1 MRMSP
6 EREKARNEGTAM
18 MLMEAHARRE
28 QFVPFAKLRD
38 IDDVA
43 AAYRVQDAYWRRQMS
58 RDHTVPGGFKIGL
71 TTKKM
76 QEMCGID
83 SPVAGYVPANRIYD
97 SGIALDAMRQTHL
110 GLEFEIAVK
119 LGQDFAFRPGAY
131 SQQEIADGVAAVAPG
146 VELVDDRHC
155 DYTTIEALS
164 LIADNS
170 WNEGIVIGAWQDPP
184 KDLGA
189 VEGVVT
195 VDGPRLQSTEL
206 GRGFGR
212 DALGHPYV
220 PLTWLANFR
229 AGTDRPLK
237 KGDVVMTG
245 SLIRT
250 NFPTQSCTYHYEL
263 AGLGVVDVEV
273 NF

>member
-1 MRMSP
+1 MKVVSP
-6 EREKARNEGTAM
+6 EREKARTEATAM
-18 MLMEAHARRE
+18 MLMEAHALRE
-28 QFVPFAKLRD
+28 QFMPFAKLRG
-38 IDDVA
+38 IEDVA
-43 AAYRVQDAYWRRQMS
+43 TAYRVQDAYWRRQMA
-58 RDHTVPGGFKIGL
+58 RDNTQPGGFKIGL

-83 SPVAGYVPANRIYD
+83 SPVAGYVPANRIYT
-97 SGIALDAMRQTHL
+97 SGVALDGRRQTHL

-119 LGQDFAFRPGAY
+119 LDRDFPFRPVAY
-131 SQQEIADGVAAVAPG
+131 TQQELSQGVAAVAPG

-155 DYTTIEALS
+155 DYTTLEALS

-170 WNEGIVIGAWQDPP
+170 WNEGIVVGAWQEPP

-195 VDGPRLQSTEL
+195 LDGQEL

-250 NFPTQSCTYHYEL
+250 HFPTQTCTYRYTL
-263 AGLGVVDVEV
+263 AGLGSVDVEV
-273 NF
+273 RF

>member
-1 MRMSP
+1 MRLSP
-6 EREKARNEGTAM
+6 EREKARTEATAM
-18 MLMEAHARRE
+18 MLMEAHALRE
-28 QFVPFAKLRD
+28 QFVPFAKARD
-38 IDDVA
+38 INDIP
-43 AAYRVQDAYWRRQMS
+43 AAYRVQDAYWRRQS
-58 RDHTVPGGFKIGL
+58 ARDNTQAGGFKIGL
-71 TTKKM
+71 TTRKM

-83 SPVAGYVPANRIYD
+83 SPVAGYVPSNRIYT
-97 SGIALDAMRQTHL
+97 SGIALDAKRDTHL

-119 LGQDFAFRPGAY
+119 LGRDFPFRSVAY
-131 SQQEIADGVAAVAPG
+131 TQQEISQGVAAVAPG

-155 DYTTIEALS
+155 DYATLEALS

-170 WNEGIVIGAWQDPP
+170 WNAGIVVGAWQDPP
-184 KDLGA
+184 QDLGS

-195 VDGPRLQSTEL
+195 LDGPGLQPSEL

-229 AGTDRPLK
+229 AGSDRPLK

-250 NFPTQSCTYHYEL
+250 NFPTQTCTYHYEL
-263 AGLGVVDVEV
+263 TGFGNVDVTV

>member
-1 MRMSP
+1 MKPVSP
-6 EREKARNEGTAM
+6 QRDKARTENTAM
-18 MLMEAHARRE
+18 MLMEAHAIRE
-28 QFVPFAKLRD
+28 RFLPFAKERD
-38 IDDVA
+38 INDVD
-43 AAYRVQDAYWRRQMS
+43 AAYRVQDAFARRLFS
-58 RDHTVPGGFKIGL
+58 TGNTETAGFKIGL

-83 SPVAGYVPANRIYD
+83 SPVAGYVAANKIYT
-97 SGIALDAMRQTHL
+97 SPSTVEAGRHMHL

-119 LGQDFAFRPGAY
+119 LARDFPFRGRLY
-131 SQQEIADGVAAVAPG
+131 SREEVSSGVLVAPG
-146 VELVDDRHC
+146 VELVDDRNA
-155 DYTTIEALS
+155 DYATLEALS

-170 WNEGIVIGAWQDPP
+170 WNAGIVVGAWQDPP
-184 KDLGA
+184 KDLAA

-195 VDGPRLQSTEL
+195 LDGAEI

-212 DALGHPYV
+212 DALGHPFA

-237 KGDVVMTG
+237 KGDIVMTG

-250 NFPTQSCTYHYEL
+250 HFPTASCTYRYEL
-263 AGLGVVDVEV
+263 AGLGAVDVAV
-273 NF
+273 RF

>member
-1 MRMSP
+1 MKVVSP
-6 EREKARNEGTAM
+6 EREKARNEATAM
-18 MLMEAHARRE
+18 MLMEAHALRE
-28 QFVPFAKLRD
+28 QFVPFAKLRE
-38 IDDVA
+38 INDVA

-58 RDHTVPGGFKIGL
+58 RDNTQVGGFKIGL

-76 QEMCGID
+76 QEMCSID
-83 SPVAGYVPANRIYD
+83 RPVAGYVPANRIYR
-97 SGIALDAMRQTHL
+97 SGVTVDGKRHTHL
-110 GLEFEIAVK
+110 GLEFEIAVR
-119 LGQDFAFRPGAY
+119 LARDFPFRPGAY
-131 SQQEIADGVAAVAPG
+131 SQQEVALGVDAVAPG

-155 DYTTIEALS
+155 DYATIEALS

-195 VDGPRLQSTEL
+195 LDGQEL

-212 DALGHPYV
+212 DALGHPYA
-220 PLTWLANFR
+220 PLTWLANYR

-245 SLIRT
+245 SLVRT
-250 NFPTQSCTYHYEL
+250 NFPTQSCQYHYDL
-263 AGLGVVDVEV
+263 AGLGTVDVAV
-273 NF
+273 AF

>member
-1 MRMSP
+1 MKVVSP
-6 EREKARNEGTAM
+6 EREKARTEATAM
-18 MLMEAHARRE
+18 MLMDAHAVRE
-28 QFVPFAKLRD
+28 RFIPFAKDRG
-38 IDDVA
+38 IKDVA
-43 AAYRVQDAYWRRQMS
+43 AAYRVQDAYARRQMA
-58 RDHTVPGGFKIGL
+58 RDNTQAGGFKIGL

-83 SPVAGYVPANRIYD
+83 TPVAGYVAANRIHA
-97 SGIALDAMRQTHL
+97 SGVAIDARRHHHL

-119 LGQDFAFRPGAY
+119 MGRDLPIRPYAY
-131 SQQEIADGVAAVAPG
+131 TQQEVAEGALVAPG
-146 VELVDDRHC
+146 VELVDDRHA
-155 DYTTIEALS
+155 DYSGLEALS

-170 WNEGIVIGAWQDPP
+170 WNAGIVLGAWREFAG
-184 KDLGA
+184 DLAA

-195 VDGPRLQSTEL
+195 CNGAEI

-212 DALGHPYV
+212 DALGHPFV

-250 NFPTQSCTYHYEL
+250 QFPMESCRYHYEVS
-263 AGLGVVDVEV
+263 GLGAVDVEV
-273 NF
+273 RF

>member
-1 MRMSP
+1 MRVSP
-6 EREKARNEGTAM
+6 EREKARTEATAM
-18 MLMEAHARRE
+18 MLMEAHALRE
-28 QFVPFAKLRD
+28 QFVPFAKERGIGD
-38 IDDVA
+38 IA
-43 AAYRVQDAYWRRQMS
+43 AAYRVQDAYWRRQMA
-58 RDHTVPGGFKIGL
+58 RDNTAPGGFKIGL

-83 SPVAGYVPANRIYD
+83 SPVAGYVPANRIYPSGVTID
-97 SGIALDAMRQTHL
+97 SKRQTHL

-119 LGQDFAFRPGAY
+119 LGRDFPFRPYAY
-131 SQQEIADGVAAVAPG
+131 TQEEIAQSVVSVAPA

-155 DYTTIEALS
+155 DYATLEALS

-189 VEGVVT
+189 AEGVVT
-195 VDGPRLQSTEL
+195 LDGQEL

-245 SLIRT
+245 SLVRT
-250 NFPTQSCTYHYEL
+250 NFPTQACKYHYDL
-263 AGLGVVDVEV
+263 AGLGTVDVEV
-273 NF
+273 TF

>member
-1 MRMSP
+1 MKTVSP
-6 EREKARNEGTAM
+6 ERERARTEATAM
-18 MLMEAHARRE
+18 MLMEAHALRE
-28 QFVPFAKLRD
+28 QFVPFAKERD
-38 IDDVA
+38 INDIA
-43 AAYRVQDAYWRRQMS
+43 AAYRVQDAYWRRQMA
-58 RDHTVPGGFKIGL
+58 RDNTTPGGFKIGL

-83 SPVAGYVPANRIYD
+83 SPVAGYVPANRIYS
-97 SGIALDAMRQTHL
+97 SGVAVDAKRQTHL

-119 LGQDFAFRPGAY
+119 LARDFPFRPYAY
-131 SQQEIADGVAAVAPG
+131 TQQELAQAVVAVAPG

-155 DYTTIEALS
+155 DYATLEALS

-170 WNEGIVIGAWQDPP
+170 WNEGIVVGTWQEPP

-195 VDGPRLQSTEL
+195 IDGQEL

-229 AGTDRPLK
+229 AGTDRPLR

-245 SLIRT
+245 SLVRT
-250 NFPTQSCTYHYEL
+250 NFSTQSCKYHYDL
-263 AGLGVVDVEV
+263 AGLGSVDVEV
-273 NF
+273 RF

>member
-28 QFVPFAKLRD
+28 PFVPFAKSRD
-38 IDDVA
+38 IDDIA

-58 RDHTVPGGFKIGL
+58 RDNTAAGGFKIGL

-83 SPVAGYVPANRIYD
+83 SPVAGYVPANRIYG
-97 SGIALDAMRQTHL
+97 SGIALDAKRQTHL

-119 LGQDFAFRPGAY
+119 LARDFPFRLGAY
-131 SQQEIADGVAAVAPG
+131 SQQEVAQGVAAVAPG

-155 DYTTIEALS
+155 DYATIEALS

-170 WNEGIVIGAWQDPP
+170 WNEGIVVGAWQDPP

-195 VDGPRLQSTEL
+195 VDGQEL

-212 DALGHPYV
+212 DALGHPYS

-250 NFPTQSCTYHYEL
+250 NFPTQSCKYHYEL
-263 AGLGVVDVEV
+263 AGLGSVDVAV

>member
-1 MRMSP
+1 MKVVSP
-6 EREKARNEGTAM
+6 EREKARTEATAM
-18 MLMEAHARRE
+18 MLMEAHALRE
-28 QFVPFAKLRD
+28 QFVPFAAQREIK
-38 IDDVA
+38 DVA
-43 AAYRVQDAYWRRQMS
+43 TAYRVQDAYWRRQMA
-58 RDHTVPGGFKIGL
+58 RDNTTPGGFKIGL

-83 SPVAGYVPANRIYD
+83 SPVAGYVPANRIYS
-97 SGIALDAMRQTHL
+97 SGIALDAKRQTHL

-119 LGQDFAFRPGAY
+119 LARDFPFRPIPY
-131 SQQEIADGVAAVAPG
+131 TQQELAQAVAAVAPG

-155 DYTTIEALS
+155 DYATLEALS

-170 WNEGIVIGAWQDPP
+170 WNEGIVVGEWQEPP
-184 KDLGA
+184 KDLGS

-195 VDGPRLQSTEL
+195 LDGQEL

-250 NFPTQSCTYHYEL
+250 NFPTQSCKYHYEL
-263 AGLGVVDVEV
+263 AGLGSVDVEV

>member
-1 MRMSP
+1 MRVSP
-6 EREKARNEGTAM
+6 EREKARTEGTAM
-18 MLMEAHARRE
+18 MLMEAHALRE
-28 QFVPFAKLRD
+28 QFVPFAKGRD
-38 IDDVA
+38 IDDIT
-43 AAYRVQDAYWRRQMS
+43 AAYKVQDAYWRRQMS
-58 RDHTVPGGFKIGL
+58 RDNTAIGGFKIGL

-83 SPVAGYVPANRIYD
+83 SPVAGYVPAKRIYT
-97 SGIALDAMRQTHL
+97 SGVALDAKRQTHL

-119 LGQDFAFRPGAY
+119 LARDFPFRPGAY
-131 SQQEIADGVAAVAPG
+131 SEQEIAHGVAAVAPG

-155 DYTTIEALS
+155 DYATIEALS

-170 WNEGIVIGAWQDPP
+170 WNEGIVVGAWQDPP

-195 VDGPRLQSTEL
+195 LDGPDLPATEL

-229 AGTDRPLK
+229 RGTDRPLK
-237 KGDVVMTG
+237 KGDIVMTG

-250 NFPTQSCTYHYEL
+250 NFPTQTCTYHYAL
-263 AGLGVVDVEV
+263 TGLGSVEV
-273 NF
+273 EVKF